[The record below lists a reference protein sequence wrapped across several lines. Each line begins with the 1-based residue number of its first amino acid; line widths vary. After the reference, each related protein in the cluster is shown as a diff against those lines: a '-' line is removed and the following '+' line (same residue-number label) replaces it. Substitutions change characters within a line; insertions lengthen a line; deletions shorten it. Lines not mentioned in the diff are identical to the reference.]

1 MPLRRAT
8 LPSGSLC
15 LSSELVRF
23 QAARALLADVL
34 ATKDLPSN
42 VRCALKKVG
51 DLINPD
57 SIHGGLDAFNTP
69 PSDINFPHCGDRIAV
84 HEVNFHFPSKQHR
97 MDACWPASISKRTY
111 MYIYMMPMIALS
123 FQRTD
128 NCLAENR
135 FSTGRRSAMWSVCRK
150 CTTTKRQ
157 QPTTKGYVLSFSV
170 CNEPA
175 LIVVKKEDG

>member
-84 HEVNFHFPSKQHR
+84 HEDGQLLGGK
-97 MDACWPASISKRTY
+97 SIFDWTSVSNVVGLPQ
-111 MYIYMMPMIALS
+111 MYDDKAATAHD
-123 FQRTD
+123 QRFSVQ
-128 NCLAENR
+128 NVSAEN
-135 FSTGRRSAMWSVCRK
+135 SNYHCEIGCGLLGWVD
-150 CTTTKRQ
+150 
-157 QPTTKGYVLSFSV
+157 FSV
-170 CNEPA
+170 LFFKNCFFHIAAAAASHP
-175 LIVVKKEDG
+175 